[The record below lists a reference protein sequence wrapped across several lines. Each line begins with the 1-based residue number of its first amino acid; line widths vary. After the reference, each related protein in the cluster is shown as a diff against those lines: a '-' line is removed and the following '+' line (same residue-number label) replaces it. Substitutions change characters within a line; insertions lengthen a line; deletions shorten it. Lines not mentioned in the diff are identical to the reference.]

1 MPTALG
7 PRGGAPAG
15 GPPTAT
21 LPTPLLNQPAPTP
34 HPVCRPPRTPPS
46 PNLQPHPPP
55 VLCSL
60 GGPYVCLQRWA
71 LGGGAPA
78 GGPPTA
84 ALPTPRHPNWQPART
99 TPLCPAISYSGTLP
113 PQSSHTPP
121 LHFTKSLEGPPL
133 TTPPS
138 PTFLSTFTLLATLS
152 AGQRTHAASPLFRR
166 SKGSKKGGYRH
177 LRNQVSWDPQC
188 FYASLPTM
196 LREKKQATPEPLTP
210 RGSRDTAFFVSRGL

>member
-1 MPTALG
+1 M
-7 PRGGAPAG
+7 
-15 GPPTAT
+15 
-21 LPTPLLNQPAPTP
+21 
-34 HPVCRPPRTPPS
+34 
-46 PNLQPHPPP
+46 
-55 VLCSL
+55 
-60 GGPYVCLQRWA
+60 
-71 LGGGAPA
+71 
-78 GGPPTA
+78 
-84 ALPTPRHPNWQPART
+84 
-99 TPLCPAISYSGTLP
+99 
-113 PQSSHTPP
+113 
-121 LHFTKSLEGPPL
+121 

-210 RGSRDTAFFVSRGL
+210 RGSRDTAFFVSRGLKGGRTGKTYFRRNNFLCTNSSSPKLCSSAHRTAISLCLYLRCCGNDADTGMLGLVPKREHFGWGLTLTKSYTMFLTNKHQSKSFCR